1 MQCQPMGRQ
10 GALSMPACL
19 ALVDWLDEGF
29 SSIIELA
36 AVSEPRRDPARYRP
50 GQEVEARCPLFKGLN
65 RARILALSGDRQE
78 LKWIQVRAGGCPR
91 SSWGARTLRAPPH
104 RQVATW
110 RRDRVPSERRK
121 HNTGG
126 DADDV
131 TTSVP
136 DPEGTQVSEDEGRVT
151 PQSTSSSETWHS
163 SSPDCPHVDS
173 SGCGVPCSPGP
184 VDPGVRAGPTE
195 LCTRPECE
203 RMRQEL
209 EVLRDR
215 YAQMEAQNAVLAQ
228 RLGGV
233 VEPSGEVDGSSVRPE
248 PGLYEDPALPR
259 KHGMQEL
266 VPGGGVFLYPTQLAL
281 ARSSARSQTALAR
294 LLVDVFFSRQ
304 EQARSNLSGENG
316 LHRLSPPVVSAIVAY
331 AVGQSQFQ
339 PSSAAVIKNS
349 LRNKLGCLRA
359 PSRQQGASRGRPAA

>member
-1 MQCQPMGRQ
+1 MSAR
-10 GALSMPACL
+10 L

-50 GQEVEARCPLFKGLN
+50 GQEVAARCPLFKGLN

-78 LKWIQVRAGGCPR
+78 LKWIQVQAGGCPG
-91 SSWGARTLRAPPH
+91 SSWGGGMPRGPPYH
-104 RQVATW
+104 RVATW
-110 RRDRVPSERRK
+110 RRDRVPPERRK
-121 HNTGG
+121 HSTGG
-126 DADDV
+126 NADDV
-131 TTSVP
+131 TTSVL
-136 DPEGTQVSEDEGRVT
+136 DPEGTQVSEDEGRAT

-184 VDPGVRAGPTE
+184 ADPGVRAGPTE
-195 LCTRPECE
+195 PCARPECE

-209 EVLRDR
+209 EALRDR
-215 YAQMEAQNAVLAQ
+215 YAKLEAQNAVLSQ
-228 RLGGV
+228 RLGGD
-233 VEPSGEVDGSSVRPE
+233 VELPREVDSSSVRPE
-248 PGLYEDPALPR
+248 PGLYQDPALPQ
-259 KHGMQEL
+259 KHG
-266 VPGGGVFLYPTQLAL
+266 
-281 ARSSARSQTALAR
+281 
-294 LLVDVFFSRQ
+294 

-316 LHRLSPPVVSAIVAY
+316 LRRLSPPVVSAIVAY

-359 PSRQQGASRGRPAA
+359 PSRQQGATRGRPAA

>member
-1 MQCQPMGRQ
+1 MSAR
-10 GALSMPACL
+10 L

-50 GQEVEARCPLFKGLN
+50 GQEVAARCPLFKGLN
-65 RARILALSGDRQE
+65 RARILALSRDRQE
-78 LKWIQVRAGGCPR
+78 LKWIQVRAGGCPG
-91 SSWGARTLRAPPH
+91 SSWGGRTLQGPPYH
-104 RQVATW
+104 QVATW
-110 RRDRVPSERRK
+110 RRDRVPPERRK
-121 HNTGG
+121 HSTGG
-126 DADDV
+126 NADDV
-131 TTSVP
+131 TTSVL
-136 DPEGTQVSEDEGRVT
+136 DPEGTQVSEDEGRAT

-184 VDPGVRAGPTE
+184 ADPGIRAGPTE
-195 LCTRPECE
+195 PCARPECE

-209 EVLRDR
+209 EALRDR
-215 YAQMEAQNAVLAQ
+215 YAKLEAQNTVLSQ
-228 RLGGV
+228 RLGGD
-233 VEPSGEVDGSSVRPE
+233 VELPREVDGSSVRPE
-248 PGLYEDPALPR
+248 PGLYQDPALPQ
-259 KHGMQEL
+259 KHG
-266 VPGGGVFLYPTQLAL
+266 
-281 ARSSARSQTALAR
+281 
-294 LLVDVFFSRQ
+294 

-316 LHRLSPPVVSAIVAY
+316 LRRLSPPVVSAIVAY

-359 PSRQQGASRGRPAA
+359 PSRQQGATRGRPAA

>member
-1 MQCQPMGRQ
+1 MSAQ
-10 GALSMPACL
+10 L

-36 AVSEPRRDPARYRP
+36 AVSEPRQDPTHYRP
-50 GQEVEARCPLFKGLN
+50 GQEVAARCPLFKGLN

-78 LKWIQVRAGGCPR
+78 LKWIQVRTGGCPR
-91 SSWGARTLRAPPH
+91 SSWRAGMLRAPPH
-104 RQVATW
+104 RQVAM
-110 RRDRVPSERRK
+110 RRDRVPLERRK
-121 HNTGG
+121 HSTGG
-126 DADDV
+126 NADDV
-131 TTSVP
+131 TTSVL
-136 DPEGTQVSEDEGRVT
+136 DPEGTQVSEDEGRAT

-184 VDPGVRAGPTE
+184 ADPGVRAGLTE
-195 LCTRPECE
+195 PCTRPECE

-209 EVLRDR
+209 EALRDR
-215 YAQMEAQNAVLAQ
+215 YAKMEAQNAVLVQ
-228 RLGGV
+228 RLAGD
-233 VEPSGEVDGSSVRPE
+233 VEPPREVDSESVRPE
-248 PGLYEDPALPR
+248 PGLYEDSALPW

-266 VPGGGVFLYPTQLAL
+266 VPGGGVFLYPAQLAL

-294 LLVDVFFSRQ
+294 LLLDVFFSRQ

-316 LHRLSPPVVSAIVAY
+316 LHRLSPPIVSAIVAY

-359 PSRQQGASRGRPAA
+359 PSRQQGATRGRPAA

>member
-1 MQCQPMGRQ
+1 MSAR
-10 GALSMPACL
+10 L

-36 AVSEPRRDPARYRP
+36 AVREPRRDPARYRP
-50 GQEVEARCPLFKGLN
+50 GQEVAARCPLFKGLN
-65 RARILALSGDRQE
+65 RARILALSRDRQK
-78 LKWIQVRAGGCPR
+78 LKWIQVRAGGCPG
-91 SSWGARTLRAPPH
+91 SSWGGRTLRGPPYH
-104 RQVATW
+104 QVATW
-110 RRDRVPSERRK
+110 RRDRVPPERRK
-121 HNTGG
+121 HSTGG
-126 DADDV
+126 NTDDV
-131 TTSVP
+131 TTSVL
-136 DPEGTQVSEDEGRVT
+136 DPEGTQVSEDEGRAT

-184 VDPGVRAGPTE
+184 AEPGVRAGPTE
-195 LCTRPECE
+195 PCARPECE

-209 EVLRDR
+209 EALRDR
-215 YAQMEAQNAVLAQ
+215 YAKLEAQNAVLSQ
-228 RLGGV
+228 RLGGD
-233 VEPSGEVDGSSVRPE
+233 VELPREVDSSSVRPE
-248 PGLYEDPALPR
+248 PGLYQDPALPQ

-266 VPGGGVFLYPTQLAL
+266 VPGGGVFLYPAQLAL

-294 LLVDVFFSRQ
+294 LLLDVFFSRQ

-316 LHRLSPPVVSAIVAY
+316 LRRLSPPVVSAIVAY

-359 PSRQQGASRGRPAA
+359 PSRQQGATRGRTAA

>member
-1 MQCQPMGRQ
+1 
-10 GALSMPACL
+10 MPARL

-91 SSWGARTLRAPPH
+91 SSWGARTLRGAPH

-126 DADDV
+126 DANDV

-151 PQSTSSSETWHS
+151 PQSTSSSETWRS
-163 SSPDCPHVDS
+163 SSPDYSHVDS

-215 YAQMEAQNAVLAQ
+215 YAKMEAQNAVLAQ

-259 KHGMQEL
+259 KHG
-266 VPGGGVFLYPTQLAL
+266 
-281 ARSSARSQTALAR
+281 
-294 LLVDVFFSRQ
+294 